1 MDFRDFFYNNAFTSV
16 KIVTDNGK
24 SCVELLC
31 RISIHMQRC
40 LKDKSCGVVHISFLE
55 DMRSSRECMDLVWF
69 SLCKF
74 DYWGSFYHADGENIT
89 RRFIHYGTDDCFE
102 LLEVESSL
110 NDVILKKCNIH
121 EVIPNI
127 DGSFVTINEILHDQ
141 AILSQYAEYQEL
153 KVKYKE
159 SLEEAAYWIQSEL
172 EALDDSCGD
181 NGFEELDDDNWDDD
195 NADGEKNDESWDI
208 LYNKERSEH
217 EDMDVLS
224 EIFSDCFSD
233 DDNEGSINNEDD
245 CVDADDCDSEE
256 SDISLTVEEE
266 NLENDVYN
274 E

>member
-1 MDFRDFFYNNAFTSV
+1 MDIKDLFHENEFMFFNIETENGERSTDFLGA
-16 KIVTDNGK
+16 IPI
-24 SCVELLC
+24 EIL
-31 RISIHMQRC
+31 
-40 LKDKSCGVVHISFLE
+40 SFLE
-55 DMRSSRECMDLVWF
+55 DKSCEVVHIFFPKDMKSSRECIDLVWF

-74 DYWGSFYHADGENIT
+74 KYWGTFYHANGEKTT
-89 RRFIHYGTDDCFE
+89 RRFIHNGTDDCLE
-102 LLEVESSL
+102 LLEVESSR
-110 NDVILKKCNIH
+110 NEVILKKRNIH
-121 EVIPNI
+121 EVISCI
-127 DGSFVTINEILHDQ
+127 DGNFVTMNEMLHDH
-141 AILSQYAEYQEL
+141 AKLSKYAEYQEL

-172 EALDDSCGD
+172 EALDGSCGD